1 VTKAEGET
9 SPPFSARNLNAG
21 EELQTQPDL
30 AAPPGRHQLAHNYGG
45 LSVEVVSKQLT
56 VSSAKD
62 VVTASNASVQARVTH
77 LRRQWCP
84 TSCVAQVT

>member
-9 SPPFSARNLNAG
+9 PPPFSARNLNAG

-56 VSSAKD
+56 VSSTKD
-62 VVTASNASVQARVTH
+62 VVTASNTSVQARVTH
-77 LRRQWCP
+77 LR
-84 TSCVAQVT
+84 